1 MKFLESMQHIK
12 NDVDSFSLHLSCSS
26 CSYLSLQEILWE
38 TENRKTSIFKV
49 FAFLRVLNANSP
61 SIYWA
66 STHVLGDAN
75 EIQSSVFLKGMTW
88 FILI

>member
-1 MKFLESMQHIK
+1 MKFLETMQHIK
-12 NDVDSFSLHLSCSS
+12 IMLI
-26 CSYLSLQEILWE
+26 LSLSIFPILPALICLSRKYCE
-38 TENRKTSIFKV
+38 KQRNSKTSIFKV

-75 EIQSSVFLKGMTW
+75 DIQSRVFLKGMT
-88 FILI
+88 